1 MWCGLNICLPCQIHM
16 LKSKPSVW
24 CDDVWM
30 WCPQP
35 SLPTAFFASF
45 ALWGHGKQPSTNENV
60 SPTDW
65 ICYIIILDFPAPR
78 TVQDKYQF
86 FKPSSLWYFFHS
98 SSELTKAP
106 SKGEAMGRWWSRRRD
121 TWNRL
126 EPILQAAAHNQHPQA
141 HRQPAMLRDVGIEP
155 GSLCDR
161 QIHSPLAWRCSHG
174 EESIWETQSQH
185 PVTHQ
190 HHPGEFYPL
199 KSHCQTCL

>member
-98 SSELTKAP
+98 SSELLRHHQKGRLWGDGGPEGETHGIDLNP
-106 SKGEAMGRWWSRRRD
+106 SC
-121 TWNRL
+121 RL
-126 EPILQAAAHNQHPQA
+126 QHITST
-141 HRQPAMLRDVGIEP
+141 LRLTA
-155 GSLCDR
+155 S
-161 QIHSPLAWRCSHG
+161 QRCS
-174 EESIWETQSQH
+174 EMLALSLVPSVTDKSILH
-185 PVTHQ
+185 
-190 HHPGEFYPL
+190 
-199 KSHCQTCL
+199 